1 MFNLDISSIRL
12 CAVVVITVT
21 LVSLS
26 AFWRFKNFKANA
38 GWWSA
43 GIIVYCL
50 AFIGVL
56 WAPQIPSPILDVL
69 VETALVTSGML
80 FLNAVRVKLHKPPL
94 LNFTVALVLVT
105 MANSAFFF
113 YVVPN
118 ALVRQQTL
126 FMVTALLTLSIVWEI
141 LRNANSKR
149 QQAYLACAGLFLL
162 DGVFN
167 LASFCY
173 FQFAH
178 ETSLNFLAILL
189 LFTSILIAL
198 LT

>member
-43 GIIVYCL
+43 GTIVYCL

-118 ALVRQQTL
+118 ALVRQQTV

-141 LRNANSKR
+141 LRNANSKH

-167 LASFCY
+167 LAR
-173 FQFAH
+173 
-178 ETSLNFLAILL
+178 
-189 LFTSILIAL
+189 
-198 LT
+198 

>member
-56 WAPQIPSPILDVL
+56 WASQIPSPILDVL

-118 ALVRQQTL
+118 ALVRQKTV

-141 LRNANSKR
+141 CAMPTASASKPTWPVPGCFCLM
-149 QQAYLACAGLFLL
+149 AYSTWPAF
-162 DGVFN
+162 
-167 LASFCY
+167 
-173 FQFAH
+173 
-178 ETSLNFLAILL
+178 AILSL
-189 LFTSILIAL
+189 RMRQA
-198 LT
+198 